1 MTPLPHSSACVKKI
15 FSQVSTV
22 KTKKTNKLKANT
34 TRDRILAKQHVT
46 KGNSSCL
53 TWQPSKALLKDFEN
67 GGARK
72 RYSERLEKTR
82 KEQGIINFTFED
94 SDED

>member
-1 MTPLPHSSACVKKI
+1 MTPLPHSSACVERI
-15 FSQVSTV
+15 FFQVNTV
-22 KTKKTNKLKANT
+22 KTKKTKKLKVNT

-46 KGNSSCL
+46 KGNSSCS

-72 RYSERLEKTR
+72 RYSEHLKKSQKETR
-82 KEQGIINFTFED
+82 N
-94 SDED
+94 DEYYF